1 MGSHWQII
9 CSSSR
14 CVVRPDPSPRTLEQ
28 EAGVGSTGLG
38 LLLEEHRGEIATA
51 WRRGVEREL
60 AVKDPALAFAVAPLL
75 REMSLSLGGDAD
87 RRSRD
92 AWNRCA
98 VLVRSNAGSAQLA
111 REFKV
116 LHRCIW
122 EALRARGAPVGP
134 AERLAV
140 DEWLD
145 EALAEALDR
154 LERVRL
160 RAASFEQR
168 AAVIIPPVARLLR
181 QTPPPLPRRTPAA
194 PKLHAT

>member
-1 MGSHWQII
+1 MTE
-9 CSSSR
+9 R
-14 CVVRPDPSPRTLEQ
+14 

-38 LLLEEHRGEIATA
+38 LLIEEHRGEIAMA

-75 REMSLSLGGDAD
+75 RELSLALGGDAG

-98 VLVRSNAGSAQLA
+98 VLVRSNAGAAQLA
-111 REFKV
+111 REYKV

-122 EALRARGAPVGP
+122 EALRARGAPVSSG
-134 AERLAV
+134 ERLSV

-160 RAASFEQR
+160 RAAAFEQH
-168 AAVIIPPVARLLR
+168 AAVIIPPVARKLR
-181 QTPPPLPRRTPAA
+181 ATPPPLPRRAPAPPPSQNPA
-194 PKLHAT
+194 QEETILELEPIADHA

>member
-1 MGSHWQII
+1 
-9 CSSSR
+9 
-14 CVVRPDPSPRTLEQ
+14 
-28 EAGVGSTGLG
+28 VGPTGLG
-38 LLLEEHRGEIATA
+38 LLLEEHRGEIAIA
-51 WRRGVEREL
+51 WRRGVERDL

-75 REMSLSLGGDAD
+75 REMSLALGDAE
-87 RRSRD
+87 RHSRD

-98 VLVRSNAGSAQLA
+98 VLVRSNAGAAQLA

-145 EALAEALDR
+145 EALAESLDR

-160 RAASFEQR
+160 RMASFEQH
-168 AAVIIPPVARLLR
+168 AAVIIPPVARQLR
-181 QTPPPLPRRTPAA
+181 SQPPPLPRRITAPPRNAPAEEETILELEPIA
-194 PKLHAT
+194 DHA

>member
-1 MGSHWQII
+1 MG
-9 CSSSR
+9 
-14 CVVRPDPSPRTLEQ
+14 P
-28 EAGVGSTGLG
+28 TGIG

-60 AVKDPALAFAVAPLL
+60 GAKDLALAFAVAPIL
-75 REMSLSLGGDAD
+75 RELSLALGGGDAG
-87 RRSRD
+87 RRSHD
-92 AWNRCA
+92 AWNRCS
-98 VLVRSNAGSAQLA
+98 VLVRSNAGAAQLA

-122 EALRARGAPVGP
+122 EALRARGAPVSP

-145 EALAEALDR
+145 EALAEGLDR

-160 RAASFEQR
+160 RAASFEQH
-168 AAVIIPPVARLLR
+168 AAVIIPPVARQLR
-181 QTPPPLPRRTPAA
+181 AVPPPLPRRAPASPRRVPA
-194 PKLHAT
+194 QEETILELEPIADHA